1 MISQH
6 ITLYSPFIVDLYSY
20 LMKSPLFCL
29 YLISI
34 QNINSPSIFH
44 YFFAIFCI
52 HIPLIFHEHTIPL
65 LNLLIFVYIHI
76 FYFLYDII
84 LSACT
89 IYLIYIYTVYPITS
103 PLFNGLIFDSIL
115 SIMDHQYSI
124 IPLLISFIQISHEYS
139 IIRFLD
145 KLYIHINSAMSIYP
159 VNGPLIY
166 HPHLTP
172 IVYIIFYYPFTFD
185 FVYPYPIDIQL
196 YI

>member
-1 MISQH
+1 MI
-6 ITLYSPFIVDLYSY
+6 
-20 LMKSPLFCL
+20 LF
-29 YLISI
+29 Y
-34 QNINSPSIFH
+34 P
-44 YFFAIFCI
+44 
-52 HIPLIFHEHTIPL
+52 
-65 LNLLIFVYIHI
+65 
-76 FYFLYDII
+76 
-84 LSACT
+84 CT
-89 IYLIYIYTVYPITS
+89 IYLIYIYTVYPINS
-103 PLFNGLIFDSIL
+103 PLFNVLIFDSIL

-196 YI
+196 YIQYTTDILSIFYNIAWLYYIILYYIPLIYAYPIVHQIFSYYYI